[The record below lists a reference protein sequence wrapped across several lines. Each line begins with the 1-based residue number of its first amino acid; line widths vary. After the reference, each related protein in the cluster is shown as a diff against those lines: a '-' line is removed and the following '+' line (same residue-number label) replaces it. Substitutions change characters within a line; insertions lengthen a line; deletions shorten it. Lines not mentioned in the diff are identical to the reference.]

1 MKKSSLVLVLV
12 LVLEARAHQAPH
24 PKRLLLQLSPDRI
37 TVLVDF
43 TVAGGEPARA
53 LRQSFDRDRN
63 GRLDDSERAL
73 LAEYLMAT
81 ATLRTRIRGLE
92 LKRAAPPQVEGEPAD
107 STQPLSIRVALHGG
121 WPEPDWLGRRTLV
134 VEDESPAGAGHVPV
148 SATCE
153 GCTISSISAAEITP
167 TAPLELKVRLGDSGW
182 SCGR

>member
-1 MKKSSLVLVLV
+1 MKKSSVVLVLV

-24 PKRLLLQLSPDRI
+24 PKRLSLQLSPDRI
-37 TVLVDF
+37 TVLIDF

-73 LAEYLMAT
+73 LAEHLAKT
-81 ATLRTRIRGLE
+81 AALRTRIRRVE
-92 LKRAAPPQVEGEPAD
+92 LNRAAPPRLDGELAD
-107 STQPLSIRVALHGG
+107 STQPLSIRVALHGA
-121 WPEPDWLGRRTLV
+121 WPDPDWLGRRTLV

-153 GCTISSISAAEITP
+153 GCSISSISAAEITP
-167 TAPLELKVRLGDSGW
+167 AAPLEVKVRLGGGGW
-182 SCGR
+182 SCGG